1 MPEVPDLAARVT
13 ALEARL
19 AVLEERCAPAP
30 ARAPDSRWEEPFWA
44 LSRLEDESP
53 QGALLYAGHVHLPT
67 GEHWGWKERQGGP
80 EMLAA
85 SWDEAAPVLAALGHP
100 LRLAILR
107 AVLHGQR
114 TTTQL
119 QAAPELATGGK
130 LYHHLRELQAAG
142 WLLMQGRGEYTVPAE
157 RVIPLLIAVR
167 ATGRVTGAE
176 S

>member
-1 MPEVPDLAARVT
+1 MPEASDLAARLA

-19 AVLEERCAPAP
+19 AVLEECLNAENTPMRTV
-30 ARAPDSRWEEPFWA
+30 RWNEAYWA
-44 LSRLEDESP
+44 LNRLEEESP

-67 GEHWGWKERQGGP
+67 GEHWGWKERQDGP
-80 EMLAA
+80 ELLAA
-85 SWDEAAPVLAALGHP
+85 NWDEAAPVLAALGHP

-130 LYHHLRELQAAG
+130 LYHHLRELQAGG
-142 WLLMQGRGEYTVPAE
+142 WLLMQGRGEYSVPAE
-157 RVIPLLIAVR
+157 RVIPLLIAIR
-167 ATGRVTGAE
+167 TTGRISGT